1 MRQYPAF
8 PAFLAMLLAA
18 AACRGE
24 TSDDPIDAGADAFV
38 FVDAARGPDAADLP
52 DGPPTRRTCT
62 ESLGS
67 ALDESHGRLDGIL
80 VSIVEPGF
88 GDCNAD
94 QGHVHLQVEMD
105 GATYDVAVNVDD
117 PENVR
122 YLAADLPLPGLP
134 WTEGWHTGQD
144 GILDYPAMGVHAGDF
159 ASLSRDDLTAAIDA
173 ELADANHV
181 SIYMTGYG
189 PDGGHNVHRRSTF
202 LDGAIVIRPL
212 SAHPRMLLFHFD
224 DQTF

>member
-1 MRQYPAF
+1 MRRTPAL
-8 PAFLAMLLAA
+8 FLLLLAA
-18 AACRGE
+18 LAGCRADAG
-24 TSDDPIDAGADAFV
+24 DDPIDAGTPDALV
-38 FVDAARGPDAADLP
+38 FVDATPGPDAADLP
-52 DGPPTRRTCT
+52 DGPPTRRACT
-62 ESLGS
+62 NDLGN
-67 ALDESHGRLDGIL
+67 ALDEVHGRLDGIL

-94 QGHVHLQVEMD
+94 QGHVHLQVEMN

-122 YLAADLPLPGLP
+122 YLARDLPLGGPA
-134 WTEGWHTGQD
+134 WTEGWHTGED
-144 GILDYPAMGVHAGDF
+144 GLLDYPAMGVHAGDF
-159 ASLSRDDLTAAIDA
+159 ASVPRDQLTAAIDA

-189 PDGGHNVHRRSTF
+189 PDGGHNIHRRSTF

-212 SAHPRMLLFHFD
+212 SAHPRLLLFHFD
-224 DQTF
+224 DQDF